1 MKMLQNTEKM
11 KSSTRNVSVH
21 KRFINLN
28 NSTLERKVIK
38 AKRKTLKKF
47 AGIKFRGSQNY
58 LQFPRYLYSRST
70 LLVPAK
76 IFTVK
81 VIIS

>member
-11 KSSTRNVSVH
+11 KSSNRNVSVH

-38 AKRKTLKKF
+38 AKRKTLKK
-47 AGIKFRGSQNY
+47 IR
-58 LQFPRYLYSRST
+58 RY
-70 LLVPAK
+70 
-76 IFTVK
+76 
-81 VIIS
+81 